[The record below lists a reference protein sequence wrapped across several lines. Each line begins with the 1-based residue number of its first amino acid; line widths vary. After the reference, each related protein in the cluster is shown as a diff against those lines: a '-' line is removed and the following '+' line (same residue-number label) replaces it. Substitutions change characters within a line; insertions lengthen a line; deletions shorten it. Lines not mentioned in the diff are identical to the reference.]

1 MRLGLQTS
9 SSLAENFAKLSGA
22 STEASDWIIQ
32 LSKDLTQ
39 LDESVVANYRAAQL
53 LTEAQ
58 ETYKAGEEDRTA
70 LYDKLGSAEASMLN
84 QIQNMDS
91 ASS

>member
-9 SSLAENFAKLSGA
+9 SSLAENFAKLSGKSA
-22 STEASDWIIQ
+22 EALDQ
-32 LSKDLTQ
+32 LN
-39 LDESVVANYRAAQL
+39 ESVVANYRAAQL

-58 ETYKAGEEDRTA
+58 ETYKAGEEDRAA

>member
-1 MRLGLQTS
+1 MRLGLQAS
-9 SSLAENFAKLSGA
+9 SSLAENFAKLSGKSA
-22 STEASDWIIQ
+22 EALD
-32 LSKDLTQ
+32 K
-39 LDESVVANYRAAQL
+39 LDESVVANYRAAQF

-58 ETYKAGEEDRTA
+58 ETYKAGEEDRAA